1 MNRLQNFKLVSKL
14 KLQGNGQS
22 LRSKGTKT
30 TKHPSLSLKNKA
42 KVMRNFKK
50 PKAT

>member
-14 KLQGNGQS
+14 KLPDSGQN
-22 LRSKGTKT
+22 LPSKETNT
-30 TKHPSLSLKNKA
+30 ATHPSLSLKNKA

>member
-14 KLQGNGQS
+14 KLPDSGQILPSKETKKATHQS
-22 LRSKGTKT
+22 L
-30 TKHPSLSLKNKA
+30 LLKNNA
-42 KVMRNFKK
+42 KLMRNFKK